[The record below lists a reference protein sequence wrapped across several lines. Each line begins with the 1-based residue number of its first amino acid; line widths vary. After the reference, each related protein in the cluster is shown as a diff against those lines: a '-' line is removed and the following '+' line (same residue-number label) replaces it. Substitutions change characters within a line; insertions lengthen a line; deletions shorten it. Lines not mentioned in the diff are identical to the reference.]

1 MQQRNY
7 KMDNIRFI
15 LIFLVILGHY
25 IELFQGEFSL
35 ALYKIIY
42 SFHMP
47 AFLFL
52 TGFFARFKPRKIF
65 FNLICP
71 YILFQTLY
79 RAFDAFIIHGKDSF
93 TLNFTTPY
101 WILWYLLTV
110 ICYYLLIP
118 LMDSENTRSRKFI
131 LGIAIVASILSGYDS
146 SIGYYGSLSR
156 SCTFLPF
163 FLAGYYMSKSKNS
176 RQKNRMVLPLSGVFA
191 LLCSLYIVNCTAI
204 TKNVLYGSYSYEK
217 AGYNPLIKAILL
229 VCGFAWIIFLL
240 SVMPDKKIPFVSMFG
255 QNTLYVFLL
264 HGFIVRLANKQGVF
278 SFSEIGNLLLAIVL
292 SLILICLFGNPW
304 IARLFHKSSNLSKT
318 HEKGTKQ

>member
-1 MQQRNY
+1 MQRNY
-7 KMDNIRFI
+7 KMDNIRFL
-15 LIFLVILGHY
+15 LIFLVILGHF

-79 RAFDAFIIHGKDSF
+79 RAFDAFIIHGKNSF

-118 LMDSENTRSRKFI
+118 LIDTENVRSRQII
-131 LGIAIVASILSGYDS
+131 LGLAIAISLLAGYDS
-146 SIGYYGSLSR
+146 STGYYGSLSR
-156 SCTFLPF
+156 SFTFLPF
-163 FLAGYYMSKSKNS
+163 FLAGFYLSKTKKMP
-176 RQKNRMVLPLSGVFA
+176 QKNRLTLPLSGLFA
-191 LLCSLYIVNCTAI
+191 LLCSFYIINNNDI
-204 TKNVLYGSYSYEK
+204 TKQVLYGSYSYEK
-217 AGYNPLIKAILL
+217 AGYHPLIKAILL
-229 VCGFAWIIFLL
+229 ICGFAWIVFLL
-240 SVMPDKKIPFVSMFG
+240 SAVPNKRIPFISLFG
-255 QNTLYVFLL
+255 QNTLPIFLL
-264 HGFIVRLANKQGVF
+264 HGFLIKLAQKYEVF
-278 SFSEIGNLLLAIVL
+278 TFSGIQNLLLAFAL
-292 SLILICLFGNPW
+292 SLVIICLFGNPW
-304 IARLFHKSSNLSKT
+304 IAKLFHKP
-318 HEKGTKQ
+318 TKHS

>member
-1 MQQRNY
+1 MQRNY
-7 KMDNIRFI
+7 KMDNIRFL
-15 LIFLVILGHY
+15 LIFLVILGHF

-52 TGFFARFKPRKIF
+52 TGFFARFKPRKI
-65 FNLICP
+65 LLSLVCP

-79 RAFDAFIIHGKDSF
+79 LVFDAIMLQGKDSF

-118 LMDSENTRSRKFI
+118 LIDSENKLSRRLI
-131 LGIAIVASILSGYDS
+131 LGLAIAISLLAGFDTT
-146 SIGYYGSLSR
+146 IGYYGSLSR
-156 SCTFLPF
+156 TYTFLPF
-163 FLAGYYMSKSKNS
+163 FLAGFYLSKTKKMP
-176 RQKNRMVLPLSGVFA
+176 QKNHLTLPLSGLLA
-191 LLCSLYIVNCTAI
+191 LLCSFYIMNNSGI
-204 TKNVLYGSYSYEK
+204 TKQVLYGSYSYEK

-240 SVMPDKKIPFVSMFG
+240 SAIPDKKMPFVSLLG
-255 QNTLYVFLL
+255 QNTLPIFLL
-264 HGFIVRLANKQGVF
+264 HGFVVKLANEYDIF
-278 SFSEIGNLLLAIVL
+278 ALSEIGNLLLAITL
-292 SLILICLFGNPW
+292 SLVIILLLGNPW
-304 IARLFHKSSNLSKT
+304 VALLFRRP
-318 HEKGTKQ
+318 TK

>member
-1 MQQRNY
+1 MQRNY
-7 KMDNIRFI
+7 KMDNIRFL
-15 LIFLVILGHY
+15 LIFLVILGHF

-118 LMDSENTRSRKFI
+118 LIDTENVRSRKII
-131 LGIAIVASILSGYDS
+131 LGLAIAISLLAGYDS

-156 SCTFLPF
+156 SFTFLPF
-163 FLAGYYMSKSKNS
+163 FLAGFYLSKTKKMP
-176 RQKNRMVLPLSGVFA
+176 QKNHLTLPLSGLLA
-191 LLCSLYIVNCTAI
+191 LLCSFYIMNNSGI
-204 TKNVLYGSYSYEK
+204 TKQVLYGSYSYEK

-240 SVMPDKKIPFVSMFG
+240 SAIPDKKMPFVSLLG
-255 QNTLYVFLL
+255 QNTLSIFLL
-264 HGFIVRLANKQGVF
+264 HGFVVKLAKEYDIF
-278 SFSEIGNLLLAIVL
+278 AFSETGNLLLAITL
-292 SLILICLFGNPW
+292 SLIIILLLGNPW
-304 IARLFHKSSNLSKT
+304 VALLFRRP
-318 HEKGTKQ
+318 TK